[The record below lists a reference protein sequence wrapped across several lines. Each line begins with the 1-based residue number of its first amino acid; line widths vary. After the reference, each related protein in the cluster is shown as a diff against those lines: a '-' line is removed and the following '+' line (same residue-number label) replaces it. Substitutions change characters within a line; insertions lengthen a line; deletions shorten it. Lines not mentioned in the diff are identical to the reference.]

1 MRLDRKLRAMKSAH
15 FVKPEPPANR
25 GQQPNNRERSE
36 QPTTDNRGQRPLS
49 PFYSFDLQL
58 LAMSHEPSAI
68 FSASAERRLQT
79 AADNRT
85 TGTTGVKDLCPLFIP
100 LIYNY
105 LQCRMSRRRYFP
117 PRPRGGCKLLST
129 RGLHVQTGSTEVIQ
143 QNHFGIEI
151 SIIRDAPRTCVH
163 RGLIYGLQH
172 RGDLSRKLLS
182 CHAPNGVPPVVRPGE
197 SRLSTLDTRRSAC

>member
-36 QPTTDNRGQRPLS
+36 QPTT
-49 PFYSFDLQL
+49 
-58 LAMSHEPSAI
+58 
-68 FSASAERRLQT
+68 
-79 AADNRT
+79 
-85 TGTTGVKDLCPLFIP
+85 GVKDLCPLFIL